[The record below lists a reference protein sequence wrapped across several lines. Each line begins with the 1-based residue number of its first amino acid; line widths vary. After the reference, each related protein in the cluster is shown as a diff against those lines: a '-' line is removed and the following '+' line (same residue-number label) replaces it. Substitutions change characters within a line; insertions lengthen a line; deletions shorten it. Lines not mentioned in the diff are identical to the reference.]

1 MSECCA
7 GIAHQLRPQVGHGN
21 LIFRLDSETGCGK
34 TIQDMPVIDRAH
46 WSKRVGPE
54 AMKVP
59 DAVLEILRSFNPGM
73 DFNFTEVYIG
83 IGLGERPHTN
93 VVSLKWLEGDGTWVL
108 RLNALGADAEVKTL
122 LEKTKLRWEFNKPR
136 NRYQVAVPGV
146 GSITD
151 LQAVLDR
158 VGRCSQTTNKSKTEL
173 TPEQQQS
180 LDKIRDKVHSN
191 FIERAKTDF
200 GVMLKLLGLEIDYV
214 NIELDVD
221 GGGTV
226 QGMNGD
232 STTAKNQSGQTKSL
246 DWAEIIE
253 ATTDPTV
260 VTDTALRD
268 AIVKT
273 GLPWRVRDKGTGIEM
288 VLIPPGEFVMG
299 KSPGDEEA
307 ESYELPAHEVRLTNA
322 FYLGRYTV
330 TQQQYAKVMGKDPS
344 KFSAKGESFFF
355 TVIKPGLTSKEA
367 FRAVKE
373 QAVRGLELPVETVSW
388 NDCDAFCK
396 KTNLR
401 LPTEAEW
408 EYACR
413 ARHRTAR
420 YGVLDEIAWHDGNS
434 DQTTHAIGTKK
445 ANGFGLY
452 DMLGNVFE
460 WVNDYYGAYSDD
472 EQTNPQGPS
481 WGSYR
486 VVRGG
491 SWYHVTHCVR
501 SSFRAYGTPHLSNDY
516 LGFRVSRTP

>member
-1 MSECCA
+1 M
-7 GIAHQLRPQVGHGN
+7 
-21 LIFRLDSETGCGK
+21 
-34 TIQDMPVIDRAH
+34 
-46 WSKRVGPE
+46 
-54 AMKVP
+54 
-59 DAVLEILRSFNPGM
+59 
-73 DFNFTEVYIG
+73 
-83 IGLGERPHTN
+83 
-93 VVSLKWLEGDGTWVL
+93 L
-108 RLNALGADAEVKTL
+108 RLNALGADAEAKTL

-158 VGRCSQTTNKSKTEL
+158 VGRCSQKTNKSKTEL

-322 FYLGRYTV
+322 FYLGGIV
-330 TQQQYAKVMGKDPS
+330 TGKQI
-344 KFSAKGESFFF
+344 G
-355 TVIKPGLTSKEA
+355 
-367 FRAVKE
+367 RA
-373 QAVRGLELPVETVSW
+373 
-388 NDCDAFCK
+388 
-396 KTNLR
+396 
-401 LPTEAEW
+401 
-408 EYACR
+408 
-413 ARHRTAR
+413 
-420 YGVLDEIAWHDGNS
+420 
-434 DQTTHAIGTKK
+434 
-445 ANGFGLY
+445 
-452 DMLGNVFE
+452 
-460 WVNDYYGAYSDD
+460 
-472 EQTNPQGPS
+472 
-481 WGSYR
+481 
-486 VVRGG
+486 
-491 SWYHVTHCVR
+491 HV
-501 SSFRAYGTPHLSNDY
+501 
-516 LGFRVSRTP
+516 